1 MFARGSR
8 YEGVPDAVYTD
19 RVGRQIPYKRLRLTP
34 STSSVQSYA
43 VALGDRLDL
52 VAFRFYQD
60 PLQFWRICDA
70 NGALLPED
78 LTAELGR
85 RLAIPF
91 AQR

>member
-1 MFARGSR
+1 
-8 YEGVPDAVYTD
+8 
-19 RVGRQIPYKRLRLTP
+19 
-34 STSSVQSYA
+34 VQSYA

-70 NGALLPED
+70 NGALLPEE